1 MNKFSTF
8 AAVAAVAITAAAPA
22 VAQDVNPDP
31 YVSSV
36 GPAILG
42 GMSAG
47 LVAAGV
53 VVGIIAV
60 AAVDAS
66 DDT

>member
-1 MNKFSTF
+1 MNKFSTI
-8 AAVAAVAITAAAPA
+8 AAVAAVAIAAAAPA

-31 YVSSV
+31 YVSSA

-53 VVGIIAV
+53 AAAIIAV
-60 AAVDAS
+60 AVVDSS

>member
-8 AAVAAVAITAAAPA
+8 AAVAALAIAAAAPA

-31 YVSSV
+31 YVSSA
-36 GPAILG
+36 GPAVFG
-42 GMSAG
+42 GLSVG
-47 LVAAGV
+47 LVAAGIAV
-53 VVGIIAV
+53 AIIAV
-60 AAVDAS
+60 AAVESS